1 MKTTTEISI
10 TGMKPKVQERSEVR
24 EQPKMQEQP
33 KVQEQLK
40 AASAPVGTPQKGKKN
55 D

>member
-1 MKTTTEISI
+1 MKTTAEISI

-24 EQPKMQEQP
+24 EQPK
-33 KVQEQLK
+33 
-40 AASAPVGTPQKGKKN
+40 ATSAPVGTPRKGKKN